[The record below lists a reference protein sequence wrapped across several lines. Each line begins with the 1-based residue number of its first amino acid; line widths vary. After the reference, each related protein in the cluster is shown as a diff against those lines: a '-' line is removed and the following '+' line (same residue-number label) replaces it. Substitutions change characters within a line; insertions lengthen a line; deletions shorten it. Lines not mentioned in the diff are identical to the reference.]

1 MNDEAFSRLVA
12 EEVKNKASEAQ
23 RKYLALPENLERWKR
38 ALQYL
43 SSNLEEQIVEIDRR
57 RKSAS
62 ASMKDW
68 VQRAIFFLQ
77 RLLLILLFGDQKLIG
92 LDSL

>member
-23 RKYLALPENLERWKR
+23 KKYLTMPENLERWKR

-43 SSNLEEQIVEIDRR
+43 ATNLEEQIKEIDQQEAIRLT
-57 RKSAS
+57 KYKNLGTEGDLLLAEAS
-62 ASMKDW
+62 ANM
-68 VQRAIFFLQ
+68 AATAAL
-77 RLLLILLFGDQKLIG
+77 
-92 LDSL
+92 